1 MSGRWRWSWKSGGRV
16 ALELYVVQGTRG
28 WGWSCKVNGLRTKHA
43 TSREYFYPDWEIED
57 IDNIDYLSTFHS
69 SILKGAV
76 LISRVSMCSIPR
88 LGTGD

>member
-1 MSGRWRWSWKSGGRV
+1 MPLPGSTFILIG
-16 ALELYVVQGTRG
+16 
-28 WGWSCKVNGLRTKHA
+28 
-43 TSREYFYPDWEIED
+43 EIED

-88 LGTGD
+88 LLVIDREGRHLVGAAARASTTPC